1 MKNSSGH
8 NLPAP
13 GIFYFI
19 LTLKTRNFRN
29 FIVQTLNQFTMATT
43 KWVLDP
49 SHSEVE
55 FKVKHMMI
63 STVTGTFSKFEA
75 TVETEGEEFTTAKA
89 TFIIDVD
96 SISTKNEQ
104 RDGHLKSVDFFD
116 TANFPQIKFVAT
128 KYDNV
133 DNDGSYEVYGD
144 LTVRGITKNVKFDA
158 EFGGVIK
165 DPWGNT
171 RAGITI
177 SGKINRKEFGLTW
190 SGATE
195 TGSLIVSEDVRI
207 HAGLEFIK
215 G

>member
-1 MKNSSGH
+1 
-8 NLPAP
+8 
-13 GIFYFI
+13 
-19 LTLKTRNFRN
+19 
-29 FIVQTLNQFTMATT
+29 MATT

-49 SHSEVE
+49 THSEVE
-55 FKVKHMMI
+55 FKIKHMMI
-63 STVTGTFSKFEA
+63 STVTGNFKKFDA
-75 TVETEGEEFTTAKA
+75 TVETEGEDFTTAKV
-89 TFIIDVD
+89 TFTVDVD
-96 SISTKNEQ
+96 SIDTKNEQ

-116 TANFPQIKFVAT
+116 TANFPQFKFVAT
-128 KYDNV
+128 KYENV

-144 LTVRGITKNVKFDA
+144 LTIRGITRNEKFDA

-177 SGKINRKEFGLTW
+177 TGKINRKDFGLTW

-195 TGSLIVSEDVRI
+195 TGSLIVSEDVKI
-207 HAGLEFIK
+207 HVGLEFVK

>member
-1 MKNSSGH
+1 
-8 NLPAP
+8 
-13 GIFYFI
+13 
-19 LTLKTRNFRN
+19 
-29 FIVQTLNQFTMATT
+29 MATT
-43 KWVLDP
+43 NWVLDP
-49 SHSEVE
+49 THSEIE

-75 TVETEGEEFTTAKA
+75 AVETEGEEFTTAKVA
-89 TFIIDVD
+89 FTIEAD

-128 KYDNV
+128 NYENV

-144 LTVRGITKNVKFDA
+144 LTIRGITKNVKFDA

-195 TGSLIVSEDVRI
+195 TGSLIVSEEVRI
-207 HAGLEFIK
+207 HAGLEFVK
-215 G
+215 A

>member
-1 MKNSSGH
+1 
-8 NLPAP
+8 
-13 GIFYFI
+13 
-19 LTLKTRNFRN
+19 
-29 FIVQTLNQFTMATT
+29 MATT

-63 STVTGTFSKFEA
+63 STVSGKITKFDA
-75 TVETEGEEFTTAKA
+75 TVETEGEDFMTAKV
-89 TFIIDVD
+89 TFTADVD
-96 SISTKNEQ
+96 SLTTGNEQ

-116 TANFPQIKFVAT
+116 AANFPQINFVAT
-128 KYDNV
+128 KYENV

-144 LTVRGITKNVKFDA
+144 LTIRGITKNVKLDT

-190 SGATE
+190 SGTTE
-195 TGSLIVSEDVRI
+195 TGSLIVSDEVRI
-207 HAGLEFIK
+207 HVGLEFVK
-215 G
+215 A

>member
-1 MKNSSGH
+1 
-8 NLPAP
+8 
-13 GIFYFI
+13 
-19 LTLKTRNFRN
+19 
-29 FIVQTLNQFTMATT
+29 MATT

-49 SHSEVE
+49 THSEVE
-55 FKVKHMMI
+55 FKIKHMMI
-63 STVTGTFSKFEA
+63 STVTGNFKKFDA
-75 TVETEGEEFTTAKA
+75 TVETEGDDFTTAKV
-89 TFIIDVD
+89 TFTVDVD
-96 SISTKNEQ
+96 SIDTKNEQ

-116 TANFPQIKFVAT
+116 TANFPEFKFVAT
-128 KYDNV
+128 KYENV

-144 LTVRGITKNVKFDA
+144 LTIRGITRNEKFDA

-177 SGKINRKEFGLTW
+177 TGKINRKQFGLTW

-195 TGSLIVSEDVRI
+195 TGSLIVSEEVKI
-207 HAGLEFIK
+207 HVALEFVK

>member
-1 MKNSSGH
+1 
-8 NLPAP
+8 
-13 GIFYFI
+13 
-19 LTLKTRNFRN
+19 
-29 FIVQTLNQFTMATT
+29 MATT

-63 STVTGTFSKFEA
+63 STVSGKITKFDA
-75 TVETEGEEFTTAKA
+75 SVETEGEDFLTAKV
-89 TFIIDVD
+89 TFTAEVD
-96 SISTKNEQ
+96 SLTTGNEQ

-128 KYDNV
+128 KYENV

-144 LTVRGITKNVKFDA
+144 LTIRGISKNVKLDT

-177 SGKINRKEFGLTW
+177 SGKINRKEFGLNW

-195 TGSLIVSEDVRI
+195 TGSLIVSDEVRI
-207 HAGLEFIK
+207 HVGLEFVK
-215 G
+215 A

>member
-1 MKNSSGH
+1 
-8 NLPAP
+8 
-13 GIFYFI
+13 
-19 LTLKTRNFRN
+19 
-29 FIVQTLNQFTMATT
+29 MATT
-43 KWVLDP
+43 KWILDP

-55 FKVKHMMI
+55 FKIKHMMI
-63 STVTGTFSKFEA
+63 STVTGTFGKFDA
-75 TVETEGEEFTTAKA
+75 TVETEGEDFTTAKV
-89 TFIIDVD
+89 TFNIDVD
-96 SISTKNEQ
+96 SINTKNEQ

-116 TANFPQIKFVAT
+116 AANFPAIKFVAT
-128 KYDNV
+128 KYENV

-144 LTVRGITKNVKFDA
+144 LTIRDITRSEKFDA

-177 SGKINRKEFGLTW
+177 SGKINRKQFGLAW

-195 TGSLIVSEDVRI
+195 TGSLIVGEDVKI
-207 HAGLEFIK
+207 HVALEFVK